1 MHFLIC
7 IGGETYSKG
16 TLTFGMSL
24 AWALGADVSILYVR
38 PRVSYRFRVEVR
50 LAREKLQSWQLE
62 TPEIQ
67 LMQGIERIL
76 LEEGFLRTVRGEPD
90 VKHAAEAHK
99 DVYEYHLYGKQGQN
113 VRIRFREGDV
123 VGSILRETLDVSY
136 DLVVVGA
143 PGDGGSLVRR
153 IMQYVGTSVLIVK
166 NPQPFPYRL
175 LLCLND
181 SRAARKAEQFA
192 VRAASLLKTTVDILC
207 VYVYPWEEHS
217 ALNLAESARRL
228 MKRHSI
234 QHSVRLRR
242 GAVARSIIAEA
253 QPDHLIVMGESERSS
268 LYQFFFGSN
277 PVRIGKQG
285 SSPVLVVK

>member
-7 IGGETYSKG
+7 IGGETFSKG
-16 TLTFGMSL
+16 TLKFGMSL
-24 AWALGADVSILYVR
+24 AASFGADVSILYVR
-38 PRVSYRFRVEVR
+38 PRVSYRFRVEAR
-50 LAREKLQSWQLE
+50 LAREKLQAWQLE

-76 LEEGFLRTVRGEPD
+76 LEEGFLRTVQGAPD
-90 VKHAAEAHK
+90 ITHPAEAYK
-99 DVYEYHLYGKQGQN
+99 EVYEYHLFGNQGQN

-123 VGSILRETLDVSY
+123 VGSILRETLDIGY
-136 DLVVVGA
+136 DLVLVGA
-143 PGDGGSLVRR
+143 PGDGGALVRR
-153 IMQYVGTSVLIVK
+153 IMQYVSTSVLIVK
-166 NPQPFPYRL
+166 NPQAFPYRL

-181 SRAARKAEQFA
+181 SRAAKKAEQFA
-192 VRAASLLKTTVDILC
+192 LRAASHLRTAVDILC
-207 VYVYPWEEHS
+207 VYAYPWEEHS
-217 ALNLAESARRL
+217 ALTLAETARRL

-234 QHSVRLRR
+234 AHTVRLRR
-242 GAVARSIIAEA
+242 GAVARTILAEA

-285 SSPVLVVK
+285 RSPVLVVK